1 MVSKTPRG
9 PQGRSL
15 TTLTPNASLGA
26 AADSSIA
33 TEAEAEAST
42 LDLSANHTRERS
54 NCNHERP
61 VRLTSLT
68 SSTDARPDCTT
79 TDTSSRPE
87 TAFASNT
94 SADAC

>member
-15 TTLTPNASLGA
+15 TTLTPDASLGA

-33 TEAEAEAST
+33 TEAEAST
-42 LDLSANHTRERS
+42 LDLSANRTSERS
-54 NCNHERP
+54 NCGHERP
-61 VRLTSLT
+61 GRLTSLT